1 MPEASRFARH
11 RRILRAMRH
20 DAARAPRLAFRR
32 FRHDLKLRHR
42 SSLLGLPLAFAPA
55 IVVTLW
61 ATLANRSQVLAIG
74 AVAIPYPAWVLISVV
89 LWQAFAEALS
99 AQVDGLAA
107 ERSLLA
113 RIDLPVEA
121 VILERAGGALFH
133 LLLKLVLAV
142 AIVLALRVQLPWT
155 TAALPLLALPLLL
168 LGTAVGLWIAPLGG
182 LYPDLVRALPA
193 ALTFGFFLTPVVFA
207 VPETGPFR
215 LLLLTNPVTPLLGFA
230 RDAAVAG
237 TISHPVGATS
247 AFTLTL
253 LLLPTGWFFYRLALP
268 YVIARADS

>member
-1 MPEASRFARH
+1 VPAADRFARH
-11 RRILRAMRH
+11 RRLLGAMRR
-20 DAARAPRLAFRR
+20 DAARAPRLALRR
-32 FRHDLKLRHR
+32 FRHDLRVRHR
-42 SSLLGLPLAFAPA
+42 TSLLGLPLAFAPA
-55 IVVTLW
+55 VVVTLW
-61 ATLANRSQVLAIG
+61 ATLATRSQVLSIG
-74 AVAIPYPAWVLISVV
+74 EVAIPYPAWVLISVV

-99 AQVDGLAA
+99 AQVEGLAA

-121 VILERAGGALFH
+121 IILERAGGALFH

-142 AIVLALRVQLPWT
+142 AIVLALRVDLPWT

-193 ALTFGFFLTPVVFA
+193 ALTLGFFLTPVVFA
-207 VPETGPFR
+207 VPETGPLR

-237 TISHPVGATS
+237 TLSHPVGAT
-247 AFTLTL
+247 AAGLLAL

-268 YVIARADS
+268 YVVARTEA